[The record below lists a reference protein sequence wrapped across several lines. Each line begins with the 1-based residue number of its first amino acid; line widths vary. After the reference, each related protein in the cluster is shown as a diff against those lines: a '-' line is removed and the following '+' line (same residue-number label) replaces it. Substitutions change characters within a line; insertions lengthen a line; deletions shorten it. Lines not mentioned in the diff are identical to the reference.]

1 MGDMGEIF
9 QAMREAS
16 KERRKKRMLKYTGKL
31 IALGAEPKSDSVWQY
46 KDWFLYPS
54 KGFVMNRFNSKQRMS
69 LDKFI
74 SECEVENEN
83 N

>member
-1 MGDMGEIF
+1 MGDMSEIF

-16 KERRKKRMLKYTGKL
+16 RERREKRKLKYTGKL
-31 IALGAEPKSDSVWQY
+31 IAIGAEPKSDSVWQH

-69 LDKFI
+69 LDKYLN
-74 SECEVENEN
+74 EVN
-83 N
+83 NAR

>member
-16 KERRKKRMLKYTGKL
+16 KERREKRKLKYTGKL
-31 IALGAEPKSDSVWQY
+31 IAIGAEPKSDSVWQH

-54 KGFVMNRFNSKQRMS
+54 KGFVMNRYNSKQRMS
-69 LDKFI
+69 LDKYLK
-74 SECEVENEN
+74 EVN
-83 N
+83 NAR